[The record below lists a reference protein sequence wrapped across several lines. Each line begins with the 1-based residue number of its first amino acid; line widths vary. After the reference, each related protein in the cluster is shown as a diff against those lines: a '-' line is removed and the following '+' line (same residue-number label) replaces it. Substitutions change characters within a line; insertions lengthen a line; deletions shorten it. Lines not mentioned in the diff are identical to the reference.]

1 MKLHVVIEGKK
12 DLGGQLHG
20 QLKDAIRSGR
30 LVAGERLPPT
40 RLLAEQLG
48 ISRKTVAEVFARLT
62 RDGLLVGRTGIGTFV
77 SEGMV
82 TRTPPQRTEDLAG
95 AAVVEQWRRMATPLR
110 QVDREGGARYE
121 YIGGVPSGLL
131 FPADDWRRCMLHGL
145 RQFTASRSL
154 YGTAEGVPA
163 LRQAIARHIAF
174 ARGVRCDADDVIVTA
189 GAQQALDLVAR
200 VLVAPGSTVAIE
212 EPGYP
217 PMRNL
222 LAAQGAHVVGVPVDD
237 EGIVVDAIPAGT
249 RFIYVTPAHQFPLG
263 MPMSTPRRIALLRR
277 AQELGAVVIEDDFD
291 SEFRHAG
298 RPTDTLYSLDTQ
310 GTVAYVGTFSKTMSP
325 QLRLGYLI
333 APPSIRSAVAIAK
346 HLTDSHTAPAQQWAL
361 AKFIDDG
368 LLARHIRRCHAAYAL
383 RREKLIARFEG
394 DLAPWFRLVP
404 AAAGFHIAA
413 LCRKPLDVAL
423 LVALARRVDVGLYP
437 LAPFFH
443 FSEPQPGLMMGYGA
457 IDTLDIDPS
466 LDRVRDI
473 LVQIA

>member
-1 MKLHVVIEGKK
+1 MELHVVIEGKK

-121 YIGGVPSGLL
+121 YIGGVPSGPL
-131 FPADDWRRCMLHGL
+131 FPVDDWRRCMLHGL

-361 AKFIDDG
+361 AKFI
-368 LLARHIRRCHAAYAL
+368 AL
-383 RREKLIARFEG
+383 VEVSR
-394 DLAPWFRLVP
+394 
-404 AAAGFHIAA
+404 
-413 LCRKPLDVAL
+413 
-423 LVALARRVDVGLYP
+423 
-437 LAPFFH
+437 
-443 FSEPQPGLMMGYGA
+443 
-457 IDTLDIDPS
+457 PS
-466 LDRVRDI
+466 
-473 LVQIA
+473 